1 MKVFRRQKE
10 HLLNSNLQLHADDT
24 LHIGLFYDVSQ
35 HMWITTEAVDEAC
48 NRIDEVIESVF
59 QPGLTGARIRILDLY
74 SVELE
79 KKIDKLERKIA
90 KLEWKSSILR
100 LLGFNRRVDLY
111 EE

>member
-10 HLLNSNLQLHADDT
+10 PIMNSNLQLTADDT
-24 LHIGLFYDVSQ
+24 LHIGLFYEVSQ
-35 HMWITTEAVDEAC
+35 HMWITTEQVDEASK
-48 NRIDEVIESVF
+48 RIDEILESVF
-59 QPGLTGARIRILDLY
+59 QPGLTGVRIRILDLY

-100 LLGFNRRVDLY
+100 LLGFNKESIY